1 VGVHPGRVGQPGP
14 GHARCPGHARADRGR
29 PAQGRRGTFTIP
41 TADAP
46 GHIVLRGLPN
56 LVHTR
61 GSAYCLL
68 PGMGGLRYLAS
79 LSGPNGGT
87 P

>member
-1 VGVHPGRVGQPGP
+1 
-14 GHARCPGHARADRGR
+14 
-29 PAQGRRGTFTIP
+29 
-41 TADAP
+41 
-46 GHIVLRGLPN
+46 VLRGLPN